1 MYVDGC
7 HQLTV
12 VVEQLVMCNMAVHQK
27 HLEHGYMKFAEYI
40 LHQRP
45 AASCKYALLRCVNDM
60 ILNHR

>member
-1 MYVDGC
+1 MEAGMYVDGC

-40 LHQRP
+40 FINALQR
-45 AASCKYALLRCVNDM
+45 AVNTPCCDV
-60 ILNHR
+60 